1 VLFGYATPFAGGW
14 SVDAFFLYRT
24 SKDFIEDQPTVLPAS
39 TFVVDNLSNAF
50 RKYRAFTVELSR
62 PLRDKWSMT
71 ASYALTRLWGNFD
84 LDYSTVAVFNT
95 SSILQDGPGV
105 FVEDRFREGPLSQDR
120 THVLKIFASY
130 VPTPHFTLGG
140 YLRAQSGQPWEARGR
155 DWYDGYRRYMEPAG
169 TNRNDAWTN
178 FDVLAAYKLRL
189 GAKTNVTFEG
199 RVLNLFNQ
207 ETALERDNRQYLDG
221 RIRTLDGSQ
230 IPGDPAS
237 FTDAM
242 LVGTTLPNPR
252 FGEPTVYAEP
262 RRLLATIRLDF

>member
-1 VLFGYATPFAGGW
+1 MLFGYATPLPGHW

-24 SKDFIEDQPTVLPAS
+24 SKDFIEDQPTALPAS
-39 TFVVDNLSNAF
+39 TFVVDNLDNAF

-62 PLRDKWSMT
+62 PLRDKWSLT

-84 LDYSTVAVFNT
+84 LDYAASAVFNT

-130 VPTPHFTLGG
+130 VPTPRLTFGG

-155 DWYDGYRRYMEPAG
+155 DWYDGYRRYLEPAG
-169 TNRNDAWTN
+169 THRNDAWTN
-178 FDVLAAYKLRL
+178 FDFLTAYKLRF
-189 GAKTNVTFEG
+189 GAKNAVTFEG
-199 RVLNLFNQ
+199 RILNLFNQ

-221 RIRTLDGSQ
+221 RIRTLDGTQ
-230 IPGDPAS
+230 IAGDPAS

-242 LVGTTLPNPR
+242 LIGTTQPNPR
-252 FGEPTVYAEP
+252 FGEPTIYAEP
-262 RRLLATIRLDF
+262 RRLLATVRIDF